1 MLARRLIYGQSQSMD
16 AEEAMINRLKVSR
29 LAPTANK
36 LFFFKI
42 LEDISLFVEP
52 LIPYF
57 ELLVTSALGFQG
69 GTPRVCPVDSTDSH
83 LALHLIGQRGSQFPF
98 THLLFSSID
107 GSRSCAIVC
116 DKNRF
121 NSLGY

>member
-36 LFFFKI
+36 LLCLKN
-42 LEDISLFVEP
+42 LEVIILFVEP

-57 ELLVTSALGFQG
+57 ELLVTSALGFKAKVEPSRVSG
-69 GTPRVCPVDSTDSH
+69 GFHRITFGATPSDLWWPAWQS
-83 LALHLIGQRGSQFPF
+83 IPF
-98 THLLFSSID
+98 THFLFSSID
-107 GSRSCAIVC
+107 GSSKLCHSVLQ
-116 DKNRF
+116 KPF
-121 NSLGY
+121 